1 MLPRW
6 LVLSALS
13 AVFYGLSNVASY
25 QMVNKYKM
33 SSSSSLAITDLF
45 AALTFL
51 VVMSL
56 PSSLNGER
64 GSGIREII
72 QSSLGAA
79 LVVALL
85 FGVGDYVLNMSYAIS
100 PNPGYCDSISDSEMI
115 ITALLSL
122 LVFKAPVSSTQL
134 VGMVIAVFSLYFLQS
149 G

>member
-51 VVMSL
+51 IIMSL
-56 PSSLNGER
+56 PKSLNGEPGR
-64 GSGIREII
+64 GIHEVIR
-72 QSSLGAA
+72 SSLGAA
-79 LVVALL
+79 IAVALL
-85 FGVGDYVLNMSYAIS
+85 FGAGDLVLNMSYSSAAT
-100 PNPGYCDSISDSEMI
+100 PGYCDSISDSEMI

-122 LVFKAPVSSTQL
+122 LIFKAPVSPTQII
-134 VGMVIAVFSLYFLQS
+134 GMLIAVFSLYFLQS
-149 G
+149 

>member
-6 LVLSALS
+6 LTLSALS
-13 AVFYGLSNVASY
+13 AIFYGLASMASY
-25 QMVNKYKM
+25 QMVNKYQM
-33 SSSSSLAITDLF
+33 LPSSSLAMTDLF

-56 PSSLNGER
+56 PRNLYGEQ
-64 GSGIREII
+64 GSGIGEVI

-79 LVVALL
+79 LLVALL
-85 FGVGDYVLNMSYAIS
+85 FGVGDLVLNMSYAAS

-115 ITALLSL
+115 VTALLSL

-134 VGMVIAVFSLYFLQS
+134 LGMIIAVFSLYFLQS